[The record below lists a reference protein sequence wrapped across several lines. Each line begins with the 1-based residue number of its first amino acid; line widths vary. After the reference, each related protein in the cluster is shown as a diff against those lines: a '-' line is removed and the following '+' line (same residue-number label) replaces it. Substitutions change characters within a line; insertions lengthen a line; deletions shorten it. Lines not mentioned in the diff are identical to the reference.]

1 MDIITMAREIGH
13 AIQQEDAY
21 VKLQV
26 AQQNSDNDKEL
37 QDLIGEF
44 NLKRMSINNEAQ
56 KSDRDDDKLQK
67 LNAEMREVYSK
78 IMLNENMNAY
88 NEAKEELDS
97 ILQRVLTIISNSAN
111 GEDPDTTDYSPSCTG
126 SCSSCGGCQ

>member
-1 MDIITMAREIGH
+1 MDTIQLARELGK

-21 VKLQV
+21 LKLQL

-44 NLKRMSINNEAQ
+44 NLKRMAINNEAQ

-67 LNAEMREVYSK
+67 LNVEMREVYGK
-78 IMLNENMNAY
+78 IMQNENMISY
-88 NEAKEELDS
+88 NEAKEGLDQ
-97 ILQRVLTIISNSAN
+97 ILQRVLAIVSQSAN
-111 GEDPDTTDYSPSCTG
+111 GEDPETTDYSPSCTG
-126 SCSSCGGCQ
+126 SCSSCGGCH